1 MQLQI
6 DIGFEQLVQIAK
18 KLPSR
23 QWAKL
28 KSEVEATKETS
39 VAQNELEQFLLQAPT
54 FSKRQIEAIDKTRK
68 GMNRW
73 RSK

>member
-6 DIGFEQLVQIAK
+6 DIGFDQLVQIARR
-18 KLPSR
+18 LPSK

-28 KSEVEATKETS
+28 KSEVETKNDLSTS
-39 VAQNELEQFLLQAPT
+39 HSELEDFLLPAPT
-54 FSKRQIEAIDKTRK
+54 FTKKQIENLSQTRK
-68 GMNRW
+68 DINKW

>member
-6 DIGFEQLVQIAK
+6 DIGFDQLVQIAR
-18 KLPSR
+18 KLPSK

-28 KSEVEATKETS
+28 KSEVETVEASLTNQS
-39 VAQNELEQFLLQAPT
+39 ELEKLLLDAPT
-54 FSKRQIEAIDKTRK
+54 FSKKQIETLTKTRK
-68 GMNRW
+68 EINKW